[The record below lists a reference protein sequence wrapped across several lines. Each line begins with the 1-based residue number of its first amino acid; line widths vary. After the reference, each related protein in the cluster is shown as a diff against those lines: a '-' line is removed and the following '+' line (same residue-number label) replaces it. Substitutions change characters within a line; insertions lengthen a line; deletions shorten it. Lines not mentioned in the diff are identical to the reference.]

1 MLVVYLTLKMDLFSK
16 SIFGTN
22 VLSLLYAQKLK
33 IFGSI
38 LRAQ

>member
-1 MLVVYLTLKMDLFSK
+1 VDYLTLKMDLFSK
-16 SIFGTN
+16 SKFGTN
-22 VLSLLYAQKLK
+22 VLSLLYTQKPE